1 MEFVAGVRIKRLA
14 FSVDFTVQKA
24 DTILSGIFYPSG
36 LHTLMR
42 LISGI
47 LLMIYYRDS
56 NIARVIAVILVQA
69 YIYSLSASIKSC
81 GAG

>member
-14 FSVDFTVQKA
+14 FSVDFTVRKA
-24 DTILSGIFYPSG
+24 DTILSGIFHPTG

-56 NIARVIAVILVQA
+56 DIARVIAVILVQA
-69 YIYSLSASIKSC
+69 YKHQSSSAVQDE
-81 GAG
+81 G